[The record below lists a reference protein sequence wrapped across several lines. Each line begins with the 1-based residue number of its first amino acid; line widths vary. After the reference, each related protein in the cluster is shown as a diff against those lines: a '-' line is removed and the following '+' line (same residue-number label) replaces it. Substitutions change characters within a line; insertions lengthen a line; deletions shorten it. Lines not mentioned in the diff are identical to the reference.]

1 MDKVN
6 VSEPQESVEET
17 IESTEKISASAL
29 IKKKKGRIYGYFRIA
44 LIMGIILWV
53 TDLLILFLDGKSF
66 AALSLVCLVYT
77 VVMAAAFFNTN

>member
-17 IESTEKISASAL
+17 IDSTEKISASAL

-44 LIMGIILWV
+44 LYAASHKVRNIL
-53 TDLLILFLDGKSF
+53 SPP
-66 AALSLVCLVYT
+66 
-77 VVMAAAFFNTN
+77 AF